1 MCNRLAVKPYFTK
14 FVSEKEMEEASFGV
28 GLSLK

>member
-1 MCNRLAVKPYFTK
+1 MCNRLAVKPVTQS